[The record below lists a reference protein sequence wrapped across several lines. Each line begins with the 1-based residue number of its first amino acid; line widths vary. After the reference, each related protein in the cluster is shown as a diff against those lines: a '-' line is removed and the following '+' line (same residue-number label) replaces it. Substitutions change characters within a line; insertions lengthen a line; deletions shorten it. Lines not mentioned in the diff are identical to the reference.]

1 MWCSASA
8 LRFVVFLEM
17 GWRRAQLTP
26 SRLSPSSRWRGM
38 TVTISISQRKA
49 VSKGVRPGGRS
60 KAMVEQDVVRLAPAP
75 AWREIVVTQSRWKM
89 VLCSPKGLDLKLAPI
104 LSN

>member
-1 MWCSASA
+1 MV
-8 LRFVVFLEM
+8 LGRFVVYVEL

-49 VSKGVRPGGRS
+49 VSEGVRPGGSS
-60 KAMVEQDVVRLAPAP
+60 KAMVEQDIIRFGYCELLEV
-75 AWREIVVTQSRWKM
+75 W
-89 VLCSPKGLDLKLAPI
+89 LC
-104 LSN
+104 